1 MKSSLR
7 SRSRVFVLATGLAIA
22 VLAVLTT
29 AFADG
34 RTTSLRYGPAELS
47 HDGLKLA
54 QVEGQVLS
62 DADALAIPTEIAIVG
77 DRLVVIDAAA
87 DSAVHVVHRKTGLL
101 ERTFGRRGGGPGEF
115 EGAWSLDPVQGS
127 AYELWIYDVALARL
141 TYVDLRDDFFDRG
154 AFGTRV
160 VNLRTDAMPL
170 GPVRTADA
178 NAWFSLG
185 MYTEGRLGVYNAEGI
200 QQGTVASLPPGA
212 SDVPPNVRQH
222 AYQATLVPHPNRTL
236 FAAVT
241 RHASQIEIYRD
252 DGSLL
257 TMAEGPLHV
266 EPQYEVRR
274 RGDEFIMATGRN
286 LRFGYVDAAAS
297 TEYVF
302 AVFSGRTREGALG
315 SHFMGRF
322 VHVFDWEGNFV
333 KAIALDADVVAIA
346 VHEDSSA
353 LYALR
358 HDPHPAVLR
367 YSLAGVLP
375 NSSEDRQRAD

>member
-7 SRSRVFVLATGLAIA
+7 SRSRVFVLAAGLAIA
-22 VLAVLTT
+22 VLAMLTT

-47 HDGLKLA
+47 HGGLKPA
-54 QVEGQVLS
+54 QVEGQILS
-62 DADALAIPTEIAIVG
+62 DADALAIPSEIAIVG
-77 DRLVVIDAAA
+77 DRLVVIDAASDLA
-87 DSAVHVVHRKTGLL
+87 IHVVHRKTGVL
-101 ERTFGRRGGGPGEF
+101 ERSFGRRGGGPGEF
-115 EGAWSLDPVQGS
+115 EGAWSLDPVHGS
-127 AYELWIYDVALARL
+127 SYECWIYDLALVRL
-141 TYVDLRDDFFDRG
+141 TYVDLRDDFFDQGGFG
-154 AFGTRV
+154 ARII
-160 VNLRTDAMPL
+160 NLESEAMAL

-178 NAWFSLG
+178 NTSFSLG
-185 MYTEGRLGVYNAEGI
+185 MYTEGRLGVYNVEGI
-200 QQGTVASLPPGA
+200 QQGTVGSLPPGA
-212 SDVPPNVRQH
+212 PHIPPNVKQH
-222 AYQATLVPHPNRTL
+222 AYQATLIPHPNRTL

-257 TMAEGPLHV
+257 TMGEGPLHV
-266 EPQYEVRR
+266 EPKYEVRR
-274 RGDEFIMATGRN
+274 KGDEFVMATGRD

-302 AVFSGRTREGALG
+302 SVFSGRTREGALG
-315 SHFMGRF
+315 SQFMGRF
-322 VHVFDWEGNFV
+322 IHVFDWAGNFV
-333 KAIALDADVVAIA
+333 KVIELDTDVVAIA
-346 VHEDSSA
+346 VHEDSSV

-375 NSSEDRQRAD
+375 NSSEDRRRAD

>member
-1 MKSSLR
+1 MKSLLR
-7 SRSRVFVLATGLAIA
+7 SRSQVLVRTAGLGIA
-22 VLAVLTT
+22 VLTVITT

-54 QVEGQVLS
+54 RVEGQVLS
-62 DADALAIPTEIAIVG
+62 DAEALAIPVDIAIVG

-87 DSAVHVVHRKTGLL
+87 DSAILVVHRETGVL
-101 ERTFGRRGGGPGEF
+101 ERTFGRRGAGPGEF
-115 EGAWSLDPVQGS
+115 EGAWSLDPVHGS
-127 AYELWIYDVALARL
+127 AYELWIYDLALVRL

-154 AFGTRV
+154 GFGTRI
-160 VNLRTDAMPL
+160 VNLRSEAMAL

-178 NAWFSLG
+178 NTSFSLG
-185 MYTEGRLGVYNAEGI
+185 MYIEGRLGVYNAEGI
-200 QQGTVASLPPGA
+200 QQGTVASLPPGGPHI
-212 SDVPPNVRQH
+212 PPNVRQH
-222 AYQATLVPHPNRTL
+222 AYQATLIPHPNRTL

-252 DGSLL
+252 DGSLV
-257 TMAEGPLHV
+257 TISEGPLHV
-266 EPQYEVRR
+266 EPKYEVRR
-274 RGDEFIMATGRN
+274 DGDEFVMATGRD
-286 LRFGYVDAAAS
+286 LRFGYIDAAAS

-315 SHFMGRF
+315 SQFMGRF
-322 VHVFDWEGNFV
+322 VHVFDWAGNFV
-333 KAIALDADVVAIA
+333 KAIELDTDVVAIA
-346 VHEDSSA
+346 VHEDSSV

-358 HDPHPAVLR
+358 HDPLPAVLR

-375 NSSEDRQRAD
+375 NSSEDR